1 MSRYGS
7 ERSSFYEDSQERH
20 PPRKKQCDRK
30 NAKNRSRV
38 YCAQGA
44 AQNAQ
49 LGVKR
54 GEKKEDER
62 REKEAEVVELCV
74 EKRGL
79 IANAAMARVMKA
91 PRKTSLAKSTTP
103 PAASPLPPLLCS

>member
-1 MSRYGS
+1 MR
-7 ERSSFYEDSQERH
+7 ERSKDWKVSSWADASYGYY
-20 PPRKKQCDRK
+20 CD
-30 NAKNRSRV
+30 NISAS
-38 YCAQGA
+38 A